1 MNYLSAPLPPP
12 RSPESLG
19 NCKLD
24 SSFSS
29 RNVYTNAA
37 YDYVD
42 SDYGSIGYGN
52 DYEELQNVR
61 NEAKAPSVPRK
72 KTNDLYES
80 PQSYRKRQITE
91 CSDDSIPS
99 AMSTEIIQVKRDT
112 CLNKLIL
119 FLILAVS
126 VAALVLVILVILNII
141 GPKCSCSQGNAMTP
155 GNQPIHEPRTAKMT
169 AGQSPEDMIAHLKK
183 RLSAMKVKMETRQ
196 RVVDIFVTNYE
207 KQIKILNAHVSAQGR
222 RINETANKVAAVD
235 GVWMN
240 MSNTQKAFESK
251 LDFEFR
257 LINKSMKTLSDS
269 DSDLAALINEL
280 KVNQTITDGTRKRL
294 SVNVS
299 QIESRVR
306 ELRNSSNNVKRRV
319 EKLERGYAHVNASI
333 LALES
338 KAVTQNAS
346 YNNLRYLYDNLA
358 GSLSTVNST
367 YHSKIVGAPLR
378 QGFKDCLHRKVDGTP
393 GTVTPGVGDEPPT
406 AFSSA
411 DYNTPQF
418 KQAVGVTCS
427 TDYAAHVKLRISPR
441 GLYICECRSVSPV
454 FTPLPRKMR
463 CFLHVWQCPA

>member
-1 MNYLSAPLPPP
+1 MNYLPAPLPPP
-12 RSPESLG
+12 GSPESLG

-29 RNVYTNAA
+29 RNVITNAA

-42 SDYGSIGYGN
+42 SDYGSTGYGN
-52 DYEELQNVR
+52 DYEELPNVR
-61 NEAKAPSVPRK
+61 NEAKATSVPRK

-80 PQSYRKRQITE
+80 PQSHRKRQITE

-240 MSNTQKAFESK
+240 MSNTRKAFESK
-251 LDFEFR
+251 LDSEFR

-269 DSDLAALINEL
+269 DTDLAALINEL
-280 KVNQTITDGTRKRL
+280 KVNQTITDGMRKRL

-299 QIESRVR
+299 QIELRVQ

-319 EKLERGYAHVNASI
+319 EKLKRGYAHVNASI

-367 YHSKIVGAPLR
+367 YHHSKIVGAPPR
-378 QGFKDCLHRKVDGTP
+378 QGFKDCLHKKVDGTP
-393 GTVTPGVGDEPPT
+393 GTVTLGV
-406 AFSSA
+406 AYSSA
-411 DYNTPQF
+411 DYKTPTF

-427 TDYAAHVKLRISPR
+427 TDYAAHVRLGSRSP
-441 GLYICECRSVSPV
+441 GLYNCECRNVSPV
-454 FTPLPRKMR
+454 FTPPIRKKMR
-463 CFLHVWQCPA
+463 CFLHVWECPA

>member
-24 SSFSS
+24 SFSS

-52 DYEELQNVR
+52 DYEELPNVR
-61 NEAKAPSVPRK
+61 NEAKATSVPRK

-80 PQSYRKRQITE
+80 PQSHRKRQITE

-141 GPKCSCSQGNAMTP
+141 GPKCSCSQGIFLRGNEMTP
-155 GNQPIHEPRTAKMT
+155 GNQPIHEPRTAKMS
-169 AGQSPEDMIAHLKK
+169 AVQSPQDMIAHLKA

-196 RVVDIFVTNYE
+196 RVVDIFVTNYG

-240 MSNTQKAFESK
+240 MSHTQKAFESK
-251 LDFEFR
+251 LDSEFW

-280 KVNQTITDGTRKRL
+280 KVNQTITDGMRKRL

-299 QIESRVR
+299 QIELRVR
-306 ELRNSSNNVKRRV
+306 ELRNSSHNVKRRV
-319 EKLERGYAHVNASI
+319 MKLERGYAHMNASI

-346 YNNLRYLYDNLA
+346 YNNLRYLFDNLA

-378 QGFKDCLHRKVDGTP
+378 QGFKACHHNKVDGTRV
-393 GTVTPGVGDEPPT
+393 TVTQGGV
-406 AFSSA
+406 AYSSA
-411 DYNTPQF
+411 HYDTPKS

-427 TDYAAHVKLRISPR
+427 TDYAAHVKLLNLRS
-441 GLYICECRSVSPV
+441 GFYTCECRSVSPV
-454 FTPLPRKMR
+454 FTQQPRTMQ
-463 CFLHVWQCPA
+463 CFLHVWECPA